1 VSDEGTFIDPEE
13 IVAEAERLTK
23 VGLARELHQ
32 MNQRIDR
39 RREEAALG
47 RFVPIDGPRWADKV
61 VDTGRELLA
70 IHKNTAEPYPLEY
83 EDLTPEDH
91 AVVVLQRLIVAG
103 TSQVELERVLRSLV
117 LPHGVVA
124 RLLFELRDGR

>member
-1 VSDEGTFIDPEE
+1 MSDEGTFIDPEE

-23 VGLARELHQ
+23 AGVAREVHL

-39 RREEAALG
+39 RREEAPLG
-47 RFVPIDGPRWADKV
+47 RFVPIDGPRWAEKV

-70 IHKNTAEPYPLEY
+70 IHRDTAEPYPLGY
-83 EDLTPEDH
+83 EDLTQEDH
-91 AVVVLQRLIVAG
+91 AVVVLQRLILAG
-103 TSQVELERVLRSLV
+103 ASQVELERVVRALV
-117 LPHGVVA
+117 LPNGVVT